1 MTATL
6 YQDGWNYTVVDV
18 ATNSTTIRTGKTI
31 IGNIWVNTQLSA
43 HACPIKDGATTLI
56 SLAASAAVNATL
68 TAQAG
73 TVFKTS
79 LVVDPDDSA
88 TGSIVVQW
96 REA

>member
-6 YQDGWNYTVVDV
+6 HQDGWNYTVVDL
-18 ATNSTTIRTGKTI
+18 ADNSTTIRTGKTI
-31 IGNIWVNTQLSA
+31 LGNIWVNTQLSA
-43 HACPIKDGATTLI
+43 HACPIKDGTVTLI

-73 TVFKTS
+73 TLCRTS
-79 LVVDPDDSA
+79 LIVDPDDAA